1 MRGGT
6 IQGTIHL
13 SMFAPLVQKL
23 FGDRWFEQG
32 TLSMYYTFATV
43 DKEEVRAR
51 DKSSA

>member
-6 IQGTIHL
+6 IQGTIQL

-43 DKEEVRAR
+43 DKEEVRAK